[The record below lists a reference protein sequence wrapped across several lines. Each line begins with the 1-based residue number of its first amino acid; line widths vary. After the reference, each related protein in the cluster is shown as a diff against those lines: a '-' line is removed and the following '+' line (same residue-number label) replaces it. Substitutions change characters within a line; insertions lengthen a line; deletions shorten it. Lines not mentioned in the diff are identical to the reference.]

1 VAALLALLL
10 CASEPVVTR
19 STRIRQALDVT
30 PLDIAFL
37 DRERLFVLSD
47 ETLSLYRIDAARL
60 TLLSRLA
67 LPGAPVRA
75 RAAAGMLRVVVQD
88 GACWALSNRREG
100 ATLFNLEGDRL
111 LAVAGAEAIPATAF
125 GASADSADGVRFV
138 AGTNLFA
145 VGEAALLRFAAED
158 DGVERDGT
166 LRLGGQPDVAGR
178 RVGDALAVLDDRIVA
193 VSSAAPP
200 SGADE
205 VRLLHRDE
213 AAPIE
218 SWTTKGRIRALAA
231 HPSTAATLLAV
242 AIEDDPAP
250 VIEILALRW
259 SGR

>member
-1 VAALLALLL
+1 
-10 CASEPVVTR
+10 
-19 STRIRQALDVT
+19 
-30 PLDIAFL
+30 
-37 DRERLFVLSD
+37 
-47 ETLSLYRIDAARL
+47 
-60 TLLSRLA
+60 
-67 LPGAPVRA
+67 
-75 RAAAGMLRVVVQD
+75 
-88 GACWALSNRREG
+88 
-100 ATLFNLEGDRL
+100 
-111 LAVAGAEAIPATAF
+111 
-125 GASADSADGVRFV
+125 
-138 AGTNLFA
+138 
-145 VGEAALLRFAAED
+145 VGEAALLRFAPED

-166 LRLGGQPDVAGR
+166 LRLGGQPDVSGR

-193 VSSAAPP
+193 VSSPAPP

-213 AAPIE
+213 AAPVE